1 MENASISDLTNN
13 GWLENWKN
21 VNDTID
27 NLTNNEKNILYWAS
41 NGKTSEETSFILGLT
56 KHTVQTY
63 RKKAI
68 QKLNASN
75 ISHSISIARSCNMI
89 V

>member
-1 MENASISDLTNN
+1 MKIIINILLTS
-13 GWLENWKN
+13 
-21 VNDTID
+21 T
-27 NLTNNEKNILYWAS
+27 TNEKEYHIGL

>member
-1 MENASISDLTNN
+1 MNENHNQHI
-13 GWLENWKN
+13 
-21 VNDTID
+21 ID
-27 NLTNNEKNILYWAS
+27 NLTNNEKSILYWAS

-68 QKLNASN
+68 QKLNLEKIGGVTRLGICVYN
-75 ISHSISIARSCNMI
+75 TEEEIRKTIDLISKI
-89 V
+89 